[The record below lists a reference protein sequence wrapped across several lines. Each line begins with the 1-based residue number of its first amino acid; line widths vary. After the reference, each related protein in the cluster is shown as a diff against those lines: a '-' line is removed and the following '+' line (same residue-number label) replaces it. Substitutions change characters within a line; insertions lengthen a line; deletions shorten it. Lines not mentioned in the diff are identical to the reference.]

1 MNQFALRS
9 AIGGSGGPV
18 LKFLGDHR
26 ASGFPRVLAILESQ
40 LPGFRA
46 SGSWPTPDDFLWTCS
61 YDGGSF
67 ELSDDWGGLFI
78 LPVSDAERVLAEVS
92 EALVASGSF
101 ERMAGDD

>member
-1 MNQFALRS
+1 MEQFVVRS
-9 AIGGSGGPV
+9 AVASSDRPT

-26 ASGFPRVLAILESQ
+26 APGFPGVLAILEGRLS
-40 LPGFRA
+40 GFRT
-46 SGSWPTPDDFLWTCS
+46 SGSWPAPDDFLWTCS

-78 LPVSDAERVLAEVS
+78 LPLSAAERVLDEVS

-101 ERMAGDD
+101 ERTTEND